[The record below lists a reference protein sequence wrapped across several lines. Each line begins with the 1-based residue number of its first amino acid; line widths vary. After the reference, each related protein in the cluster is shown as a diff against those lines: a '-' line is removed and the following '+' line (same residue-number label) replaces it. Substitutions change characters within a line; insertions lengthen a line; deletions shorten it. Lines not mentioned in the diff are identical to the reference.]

1 MKGLLRIV
9 TVGLLVLGNVPAALA
24 AGEKDFSVAAVVGDH
39 IITRY
44 DISQRIRFIIATTG
58 LKPDPTTLNTLFPR
72 VMNTL
77 IDEQLERQETSRNHV
92 DVSQEEIDAAI
103 ARIEQ
108 DSKRPAGS
116 LQAFLDEAGIDK
128 ATLNAQ
134 LSAQIGWGKL
144 MQKRIVP
151 TLNIS
156 EQEMSRAIEQNM
168 QAESK
173 VEEVKIASLIL
184 ANAQGTDDAKTK
196 ALAEQVVKDL
206 RGGARFE
213 AVARQLTTP
222 QLTTISPTWVPLRQ
236 LNKNVAAMI
245 APLTPPAI
253 ADPVRIPAGYQI
265 LLFEERRVTQF
276 DTNAEGM
283 FKEIVLN
290 LPNDAGKKEV
300 DVLMSIAR
308 DVRKNAG
315 SCASKNIAGLEELD
329 GLDFKVDYTRTSFNE
344 ISAEVLPLV
353 RGLKVGETS
362 EPFATPEGIRL
373 LQLCEKTV
381 LPAKAPD
388 RDKLERKLKAEKFTL
403 ESLRALRDL
412 RRDAYIDI
420 RI

>member
-1 MKGLLRIV
+1 MTGLFRLLLC
-9 TVGLLVLGNVPAALA
+9 GLFVLLA
-24 AGEKDFSVAAVVGDH
+24 APYAMAEGEKDFTVAAIVGDH
-39 IITRY
+39 VITRY
-44 DISQRIRFIIATTG
+44 DVSQRIRFIIATTG
-58 LKPDPTTLNTLFPR
+58 IKPDPATLNTLFPR

-77 IDEQLERQETSRNHV
+77 IDEQLEREEVVRNHIE
-92 DVSQEEIDAAI
+92 VSQAEVDAAI
-103 ARIEQ
+103 AHIEE

-116 LQAFLDEAGIDK
+116 LQAFLDQAGIDK
-128 ATLNAQ
+128 ATLNEQLKAQ
-134 LSAQIGWGKL
+134 LGWGKL
-144 MQKRIVP
+144 MQKRILP
-151 TLNIS
+151 TLAIS
-156 EQEMSRAIEQNM
+156 EQEMSRAVEQSM
-168 QAESK
+168 QTESK

-184 ANAQGTDDAKTK
+184 ANGPGVDDAKTK

-213 AVARQLTTP
+213 AVARQLTAP

-265 LLFEERRVTQF
+265 LLFQERRTTQY
-276 DTNAEGM
+276 DTNADGM
-283 FKEIVLN
+283 FKEIVLT
-290 LPNDAGKKEV
+290 LPADAGKKEV
-300 DVLMSIAR
+300 DVLMAIAR

-315 SCASKNIAGLEELD
+315 TCTSKNIAGVEELE
-329 GLDFKVDYTRTSFNE
+329 GLDFKVDYTHTNFNE
-344 ISAEVLPLV
+344 ISPQVLPLV

-373 LQLCEKTV
+373 LQLCEKTT

-388 RDKLERKLKAEKFTL
+388 RDKLEHKLKAEKFTL